1 MTKTRTLI
9 GFGICALIAI
19 TSTWKAQALIHGGE
33 LDIAGEMRFVMTSN
47 DMTPSV
53 ERVDPGDELEKPG
66 SQPQDSSS
74 VQGSLALLGLAGIAL
89 MRGSK

>member
-9 GFGICALIAI
+9 GFGICALIAM
-19 TSTWKAQALIHGGE
+19 TGMWKAQALIHGGE
-33 LDIAGEMRFVMTSN
+33 LGIAGEMRLVMTSN

-66 SQPQDSSS
+66 SQQQGSSG